1 MTNQDKEKAAEM
13 IFDGC
18 LKIAASGMIIW
29 ALIQMLHF
37 FIEKLL

>member
-1 MTNQDKEKAAEM
+1 MTKEDKEKAAE
-13 IFDGC
+13 IILDGC